1 MGLALLLV
9 LLALIIGGVG
19 LFISAVKWVLI
30 IAAALFVA
38 GVLTGWARRH
48 AAA

>member
-1 MGLALLLV
+1 MGLALLLI

-19 LFISAVKWVLI
+19 LFIAALKWAFI
-30 IAAALFVA
+30 IAALLFVA